1 MSKSSLKKFKKND
14 YSYDD
19 EEYAETPRNQID
31 KRKAKRV
38 ERALKT
44 KDITALLEDEDDEGL
59 VDTYDDDNSQNYEY
73 FIKGLQK

>member
-19 EEYAETPRNQID
+19 EEYVETPRNQID

-59 VDTYDDDNSQNYEY
+59 LDPYDDDNSQNYEY